1 MPASWAWASAALSR
15 YGPMPSTPG
24 QAEATL
30 VNYAGTTFHKTV
42 VTMSGQTNGSVEEVR
57 ATYGRWANTAAVTRL
72 TLVSANGAN
81 FVAGSFAALYGVGR
95 A

>member
-1 MPASWAWASAALSR
+1 MKRKSIPPSLVSPASGMPVHSPSWAS
-15 YGPMPSTPG
+15 T
-24 QAEATL
+24 EAR
-30 VNYAGTTFHKTV
+30 
-42 VTMSGQTNGSVEEVR
+42 SGQTNGSVEEVR